1 MGFRITSI
9 IILFTLAYS
18 YLAFHL
24 WQIQIKKGEVYR
36 AQAASLH
43 QLTGILLP
51 QRGTIYFTDKDGGRI
66 PAAINKEYPVIYAV
80 PAEIKDPAA
89 AARVLSQ
96 ISGRSEAELRA
107 VLSNKEDQYELIV
120 KKASADKVEL
130 VKKSKLEG
138 VYVTE
143 EPYRFYPLKRLA
155 AHLLG
160 FISVAEEDFGVGRY
174 GIEAYYNDRLMGVPG
189 ASKGDRVISPKN
201 GGDLYLTIDRNIQ
214 FQAENTLDRLITRF
228 GAVGGTVIVSDP
240 KTGKILAM
248 ASRPDFDPNDYSQ
261 YEIKRFLNPAV
272 QSVYEPGSI
281 FKVITMAAAID
292 AGKITPETTYVDTGS
307 LTLNGKTIKNWD
319 LKAHGRLTMTNVIE
333 KSVNTG
339 AAFAERA
346 LGHQAFYEYLVKFG
360 FKEKRGI
367 DLPGE
372 IIGSLKPLEEDRRDI
387 DFATASFGQGVSVTP
402 IGLITAIGAIAN
414 GGNLMRPYLNAE
426 LEPQPIRRVISEEAS
441 RQVVQMMVSA
451 VDKAEVA
458 KIQGYNVAGKTGTA
472 QVPNFATG
480 GYTDE
485 VINTYVGFAPA
496 YDPKFIILLKM
507 DKPAGAPLAGM
518 TIVPAFRELAEF
530 VINYYNIPPDRVNLQ
545 AAR

>member
-80 PAEIKDPAA
+80 PAEIKDPVA

-402 IGLITAIGAIAN
+402 ISLLTAISAIAN
-414 GGNLMRPYLNAE
+414 HGLMMRPYLNAE